1 MTFRKDTLWGWLFCL
16 PLALGL
22 ILWVAFPL
30 GVAVVMSLFQW
41 NMISP
46 AAFIGLGNYQFMFFG
61 DHLFWRTLGTTL
73 VYTVLSVPLQLVFA
87 FALALLLNANVKGMG
102 VFRTIFYLP
111 ALIPVVVSTALWLWM
126 FNPQYGYF
134 NLILETLGLPTGEWL
149 TSPDTVIPSLVLMS
163 LWSVG
168 NIVIIFLA
176 GLQGI
181 PKELEEATQVDGGNA
196 WHRLRHVI
204 LPFMSPVVFYNLV
217 MGVIAGL
224 QVFTQPYIMTNGGP
238 ANSSLTYVL
247 HLYKQAFQFSKMGYA
262 NALAFVLLVLT
273 IALSLAVFRSSSR
286 WVYYEGDR
294 K

>member
-22 ILWVAFPL
+22 TIWVAFPL

-46 AAFIGLGNYQFMFFG
+46 AKFIGLGNYVFMFFT
-61 DHLFWRTLGTTL
+61 DHLFWQSLYVMAL
-73 VYTVLSVPLQLVFA
+73 YTVLSVPLQLIVA
-87 FALALLLNANVKGMG
+87 FGLALLLNTKAKGMG
-102 VFRTIFYLP
+102 IFRTIFYLP
-111 ALIPVVVSTALWLWM
+111 SLIPVVVSTALWLWM

-134 NLILETLGLPTGEWL
+134 NLILDTLGLPTQEWL
-149 TSPDTVIPSLVLMS
+149 SSPDMVIPSLVLMS

-204 LPFMSPVVFYNLV
+204 LPFMSPVIFYNLV

-238 ANSSLTYVL
+238 ANASLTYVL

-262 NALAFVLLVLT
+262 NALALVLLVLT
-273 IALSLAVFRSSSR
+273 IVLSLVVFKSSDK
-286 WVYYEGDR
+286 WVYYEGD
-294 K
+294 KK